1 MDGRGDI
8 AGLVADAVRRS
19 IAEAIGG
26 RSIDGAGDPV
36 ARGGNSSCT
45 ATAAGAANS
54 SRRSGWTGSSNF
66 SAPHTSSFG
75 SWQSEPRQQLRGKI
89 IEEGN
94 AHTVNF

>member
-26 RSIDGAGDPV
+26 RSIEGAGDPV
-36 ARGGNSSCT
+36 ASGGNSSCT
-45 ATAAGAANS
+45 ATAGAANS